1 MIINDKLQNLF
12 IYFWCEIKAHM
23 YELLTHLSSCP
34 LEVDAVRWHSVLA
47 VTIIYDPLI
56 YESTRKLEGLGG
68 WLQMSVDS

>member
-1 MIINDKLQNLF
+1 
-12 IYFWCEIKAHM
+12 M
-23 YELLTHLSSCP
+23 YKLLTHLSSCP